1 MTQDSVLSP
10 QSLFLDSIPLIDH
23 HCHSLLREQP
33 RTEEE
38 FRTFFTES
46 YYPEIAREHVP
57 HTVFFQWALRAL
69 GDLFGCEARAEAIL
83 ERRAALSLEALI
95 RQVVEDANLRAW
107 LVDYGYSTAQ
117 TFDHAELEPRVPCRV
132 ERVLRLEPLIEQLI
146 VQSPNFDTMY
156 DGYLLALADLR
167 RQGFVSLKSI
177 IAYRVGLQMGEPS
190 RKEAKDEFAVL
201 KQRAEREGKLRI
213 DSKPMLDFLIAEAV
227 AQAHAQEF
235 PIQFHT
241 GFGDPDQDLAK
252 VNPAFLRLL
261 FHSEKYRGAK
271 IVLLHA
277 SYPYART
284 LGYLAAVYPNVYADF
299 GLAIPFVA
307 GEARGVLRELL
318 GLAPASKV
326 LYSSDAFHI
335 PELYWLGAK
344 LGRQAL
350 GAVLEEYIAD
360 GMIDHTA
367 AYSMAEMILWRNADQ
382 VYLH

>member
-1 MTQDSVLSP
+1 MSLS
-10 QSLFLDSIPLIDH
+10 LDSIPLIDH

-46 YYPEIAREHVP
+46 YYPEIARQHVP
-57 HTVFFQWALRAL
+57 HTIFFQWALRAL
-69 GDLFGCEARAEAIL
+69 GDLFACEPRVEAIL
-83 ERRAALSLEALI
+83 ERRNSMPLDALI
-95 RQVVEDANLRAW
+95 AKINTDANIRVW

-117 TFDHAELEPRVPCRV
+117 TFGHDELAPQVNCRV
-132 ERVLRLEPLIEQLI
+132 EKILRLEPLIEQLI
-146 VQSPNFDTMY
+146 IESPKFSTMLDAY
-156 DGYLLALADLR
+156 RYALQDLR
-167 RQGFVSLKSI
+167 GQGYVSLKSI
-177 IAYRVGLQMGEPS
+177 IAYRVGLQLGAVDLQDVKAEF
-190 RKEAKDEFAVL
+190 EAL
-201 KQRAEREGKLRI
+201 KARATRDGKLRI
-213 DSKPMLDFLIAEAV
+213 DSKPLLDFLIPLAV
-227 AQAHAQEF
+227 EQASAQEF

-252 VNPAFLRLL
+252 VNPAFLRPL

-284 LGYLAAVYPNVYADF
+284 LGYLSAVYPNIYADF

-307 GEARGVLRELL
+307 GEARSVLRELL

-360 GMIDHTA
+360 SMIDNATA
-367 AYSMAEMILWRNADQ
+367 HRMGEMILWRNADE
-382 VYLH
+382 VYLK